1 MTLVATTALGA
12 DLLLDPNDMETT
24 YAQAPKFANQ
34 LWNIAQ
40 FVLAQ
45 LPKSVPAIDA
55 VDRRAL
61 TLADRWILSRA
72 QAVIREATASL
83 EQFRL
88 DEAAKRCFEFVW
100 NELADWYVEAVK
112 PRLEDPA
119 AKAVLAYCFDLS
131 LRLLHP
137 IVPFITEEL
146 WQKLPG
152 RKANALI
159 AVTEWPKSRCE
170 TGDAD

>member
-1 MTLVATTALGA
+1 M
-12 DLLLDPNDMETT
+12 N
-24 YAQAPKFANQ
+24 K

-45 LPKSVPAIDA
+45 LPKNVPAIEG
-55 VDRRAL
+55 VDRRSL

-72 QAVIREATASL
+72 QAVIREATTSL

-112 PRLEDPA
+112 PRIQEPGA
-119 AKAVLAYCFDLS
+119 RAVLAYCFDVS

-137 IVPFITEEL
+137 IVPFITEDL
-146 WQKLPG
+146 WQNLPG
-152 RKANALI
+152 RKSDELLVVAP
-159 AVTEWPKSRCE
+159 WPV
-170 TGDAD
+170 A